1 MADRYAE
8 RRQAL
13 MRQLSDGPILVRG
26 AAASGTNPDFFYL
39 TGLMEPRGALLLCAE
54 KMRVVRGR
62 KSPGRDYVNGERWNQ
77 ILFLPHSDALLA
89 QWGEDAH
96 ATVESID
103 SENVGFDA
111 VLGDGE
117 LPELLNQ
124 LLRQGA
130 ALHFSR
136 SAPASVTAAD
146 DADDELVGR
155 IQRRFPQ
162 LRLSDATG
170 PIHAM
175 RTVKDDDEVRAI
187 ERAVALTAAAV
198 ERVLECL
205 SAEFREQEI
214 EAEIARIYRASGATH
229 AFDPIVG
236 GGGNALK
243 LHYRDNSAALAAG
256 TLLLL
261 DTGACLDGYRSD
273 VTRTFPV
280 DGRFN
285 PRQAELYEIVL
296 TAQQAAI
303 ERCRPGIRLG
313 ELHQVAFDSI
323 AAAGYGEYFVHG
335 TSHHLGLETHDV
347 GDLAAPLAPGAVI
360 TVEPGIYLPDE
371 SIGIRIEDDVLLTDG
386 EPRVLSS
393 AIPKSIEA
401 IESRLAR
408 RSS

>member
-1 MADRYAE
+1 MTDRYAE
-8 RRQAL
+8 RRRAL

-39 TGLMEPRGALLLCAE
+39 TGLMEPRGALLLSAE
-54 KMRVVRGR
+54 KMRVARGR

-89 QWGEDAH
+89 QWGEDAD
-96 ATVESID
+96 ATVESIEVG
-103 SENVGFDA
+103 SSGFDA

-117 LPELLNQ
+117 LSETLTQ
-124 LLRQGA
+124 LMRRA
-130 ALHFSR
+130 ATLHCSR
-136 SAPASVTAAD
+136 SAPASLTAAD
-146 DADDELVGR
+146 DADDELFGR

-162 LRLSDATG
+162 VRLADAAA

-187 ERAVALTAAAV
+187 ERAVGLTATAMD
-198 ERVLECL
+198 RVLECL
-205 SAEFREQEI
+205 SADVREQEL
-214 EAEIARIYRASGATH
+214 EAEIARVYRASGATY

-236 GGGNALK
+236 GGANALK

-280 DGRFN
+280 DGRFSE
-285 PRQAELYEIVL
+285 RQAEVYEVVL
-296 TAQQAAI
+296 AAQQAAI
-303 ERCRPGIRLG
+303 ESCRPGATLG
-313 ELHQVAFDSI
+313 QLHEVAFDSI
-323 AAAGYGEYFVHG
+323 HAAGYGDYFVHG

-347 GDLAAPLAPGAVI
+347 GDLATPLAPGAVI
-360 TVEPGIYLPDE
+360 TVEPGVYLPDE

-393 AIPKSIEA
+393 AIPKSIKA

-408 RSS
+408 RAS